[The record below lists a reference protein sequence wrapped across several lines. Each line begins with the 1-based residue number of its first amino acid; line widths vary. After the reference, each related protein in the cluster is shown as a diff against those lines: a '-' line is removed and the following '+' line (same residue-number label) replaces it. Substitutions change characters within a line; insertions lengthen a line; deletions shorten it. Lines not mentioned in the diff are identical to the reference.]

1 MGLVLF
7 VLLSALEILL
17 AVKGRGKEK
26 EKKVWLK
33 NRLLIRTAET
43 AIVLIARRR
52 TQTEA

>member
-7 VLLSALEILL
+7 VLLSALEIVL

-33 NRLLIRTAET
+33 NRLLVRAAEVV
-43 AIVLIARRR
+43 IVLIALLLPYG
-52 TQTEA
+52 Q